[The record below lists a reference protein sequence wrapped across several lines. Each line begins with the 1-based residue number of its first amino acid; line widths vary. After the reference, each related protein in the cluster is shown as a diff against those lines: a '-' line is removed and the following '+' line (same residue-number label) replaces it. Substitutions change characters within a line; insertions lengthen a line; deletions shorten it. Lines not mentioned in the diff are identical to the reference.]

1 MQRKIFLYLLFIL
14 CCTNNAL
21 KAQTIREEMTKSYPT
36 CNDVYMNALNVLP
49 KLYRR
54 NVFDSMYIALDIWKE
69 ACGDIPEIKY
79 TTLLLSIDQAT
90 FKDSVLDS
98 SIIDLLVNYSNS
110 YHFIQRNRGI
120 YYEREKSFYKFSSG
134 WASLIIKSKMLN
146 ENERLICKVFTD
158 EINDPVFE
166 IKTNPEKYLLF
177 TKLVKQDEEAQ
188 RKQPRSNT
196 TLMTGIWMPTGKLK
210 LLGSHP
216 SAGFQFGLRKGRN
229 QTDFTVHLRFL
240 KSASTFLVNRN
251 NTLYESD
258 AYFGGY
264 IGLDYTYFL
273 TSSGQIEFGLMGG
286 LGYDGFDLFKSNN
299 NYQYLRPLSI
309 GSLNLNGGLKFN
321 FFVSSAFYFGLQGRY
336 NWINYNNKGGTDM
349 SGNAFSIDLIF
360 GKYRMGYQK

>member
-14 CCTNNAL
+14 GCTNNAL
-21 KAQTIREEMTKSYPT
+21 KAQTIRDEMTKSYPT
-36 CNDVYMNALNVLP
+36 CNDVYINALNVLP

-158 EINDPVFE
+158 EISDPAFE

-177 TKLVKQDEEAQ
+177 TKLIKQHEEAQ

-229 QTDFTVHLRFL
+229 QTDFTVQLRFL

-273 TSSGQIEFGLMGG
+273 ATSGQVEFGLMGG
-286 LGYDGFDLFKSNN
+286 LGYDGFDLFKSTG

-321 FFVSSAFYFGLQGRY
+321 FFMSSVFYFGLQGRY
-336 NWINYNNKGGTDM
+336 NWIHYNNKGGTDM
-349 SGNAFSIDLIF
+349 GGNAFSIDLLF
-360 GKYRMGYQK
+360 GKYRMQRR